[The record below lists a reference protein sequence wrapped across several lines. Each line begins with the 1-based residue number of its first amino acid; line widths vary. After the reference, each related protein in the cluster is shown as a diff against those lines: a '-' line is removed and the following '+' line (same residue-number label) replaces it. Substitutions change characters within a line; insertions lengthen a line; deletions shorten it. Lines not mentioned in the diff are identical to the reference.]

1 MRRLAL
7 LDRDG
12 TIIVEKKFLADPE
25 GVELVPGAAAAIRR
39 LNDAGW
45 LVAIVTNQSGV
56 GRGYYTLPQMHAT
69 NARVV
74 EVLARAGARI
84 DTVEFCPH
92 HPLAGD
98 PVLRRVCDCR
108 KPRPGQA
115 FAAACHLGASVTGSV
130 TVGDRL
136 VDVNLGRGLGAFGV
150 LVLTG
155 YGRAHRMRC
164 TRERVTPSAI
174 VPALPEAVD
183 WMLAQ

>member
-1 MRRLAL
+1 MRRMAL

-12 TIIVEKKFLADPE
+12 TIIVEKKFLADPD

-74 EVLARAGARI
+74 EVLANAGARI

-115 FAAACHLGASVTGSV
+115 FAAARHLNAGLTGCV
-130 TVGDRL
+130 AIGDRL
-136 VDVNLGRGLGAFGV
+136 VDVRLGLGLGGHGV

-155 YGRAHRMRC
+155 YGEAHRRLC
-164 TRERVTPSAI
+164 ARQRVTPSAI
-174 VPALPEAVD
+174 VPSLPEAVE
-183 WMLAQ
+183 WMLAR